1 MENSIGKRLSQ
12 ARKAKKLTQE
22 QLSELI
28 GVSVSEIS
36 RIETGRNSTTI
47 DTLMK
52 FCDELDVGLDF
63 ILFDYFPSDTQIKNP
78 TVKQIVTLIE
88 PLGESSCQ
96 IILELIRLYTASLD
110 KNISS

>member
-1 MENSIGKRLSQ
+1 MENLIRKRLSQ

-96 IILELIRLYTASLD
+96 FILEFVRLYTASLD

>member
-47 DTLMK
+47 DT
-52 FCDELDVGLDF
+52 
-63 ILFDYFPSDTQIKNP
+63 
-78 TVKQIVTLIE
+78 
-88 PLGESSCQ
+88 
-96 IILELIRLYTASLD
+96 
-110 KNISS
+110 

>member
-78 TVKQIVTLIE
+78 TVKQIVTLE

-96 IILELIRLYTASLD
+96 FILEFIRLYTASLD